1 MIAFMNQ
8 DHVSVLHRNRHVEVG
23 VPSINTLDGKT
34 IFGEETIIIGF
45 LVIGGMISRIVAM
58 GRET

>member
-1 MIAFMNQ
+1 MNQ

-23 VPSINTLDGKT
+23 VPGINTLNGKT
-34 IFGEETIIIGF
+34 IFGEKTVIIGF
-45 LVIGGMISRIVAM
+45 LVVGGMISRVVAM